1 MLKNNWIIKIVI
13 GKEGLSMKKLKSGIS
28 LIILGNLLYLSYIY
42 FAGNEKGSFS
52 DFSSG
57 LLLGLSIGC
66 NVIGI
71 ILAASY
77 ASNNNVK

>member
-1 MLKNNWIIKIVI
+1 MN
-13 GKEGLSMKKLKSGIS
+13 KLKSGIS
-28 LIILGNLLYLSYIY
+28 LIILGNLLYLCYIY

-66 NVIGI
+66 NFIGI

-77 ASNNNVK
+77 ASKNNAK